1 MWARQGLSFKPTL
14 TWNRSGIDLAPSLT
28 VGINDERSHK
38 RPKLMIAIVSILLLL
53 AAVALPGLWVKRV
66 LKKYSEPADR
76 YREQGT
82 GAELARHLL
91 DSFDLQQVAVEITPD
106 GDHYDPQA
114 KVVRLTQDKY
124 DGCSL
129 TAITVAAHEV
139 GHAIQDSRDES
150 LFANRAR
157 LARVAATAQ
166 KFGSLFMIAAPVVML
181 ITRAPG
187 MTFLFLAIAIG
198 SMLLGTMV
206 HLITLPVELDA
217 SFNKALPILRS
228 GQYLHESDL
237 PHANRILKA
246 AALTYVA
253 ASLASLLNLGRWLA
267 VLRR

>member
-1 MWARQGLSFKPTL
+1 
-14 TWNRSGIDLAPSLT
+14 
-28 VGINDERSHK
+28 
-38 RPKLMIAIVSILLLL
+38 MIAILLILLLL
-53 AAVALPGLWVKRV
+53 AVVALPGLWVKRV
-66 LKKYSEPADR
+66 LKKYSEPPDR
-76 YREQGT
+76 YREQGS

-91 DSFDLQQVAVEITPD
+91 DSFELQAVAVEITPA

-114 KVVRLTQDKY
+114 KAVRLTEDKY

-139 GHAIQDSRDES
+139 GHAIQDSRDEP
-150 LFANRAR
+150 LFIHRAR
-157 LARVAATAQ
+157 LARMAARAQ

-187 MTFLFLAIAIG
+187 MTFVFLAIAIG
-198 SMLLGTMV
+198 SMLLGAMV
-206 HLITLPVELDA
+206 HLITLPVEFDA
-217 SFNKALPILRS
+217 SFNKALPILQS
-228 GQYLHESDL
+228 GQYLHDGDL

-246 AALTYVA
+246 AAFTYVA